1 MQKLLTA
8 TALVSLIA
16 TSAFAQEITEFNIGI
31 LGGEN
36 AQDRMTSNECFRAKI
51 EEALGVPV
59 KLFTPADYDG
69 VIQGLLGG
77 TLDYAWLGA
86 SAYAKIYLTD
96 PEAVEVKLTKQNVDG
111 STGYYSIG
119 FARADS
125 GITSMEDAKGKVF
138 AFADPNSTSGYL
150 VPGAE
155 LTAKYGKLE
164 DYFAEVKMS
173 GGHEQTIVGVANGD
187 FDAGVSWA
195 DGLGN
200 WEDGYNSGA
209 FRKAADAGLVDM
221 STLVEIW
228 RSTLIPEGPMVV
240 RTALPQD
247 VKDKVTQLTA
257 DLWETDP
264 ECAYAVAAGEAK
276 DFVPVE
282 HSAYRRHPRRPQASG
297 RHVSLSDPPDPAL
310 PGVRL
315 LHIRMIPWS
324 MSPSDQSR
332 ASALICP
339 IPVKPT
345 STWSAAS
352 GCMAASSWSSSWPS
366 WPRAGCWPTIAM
378 PVVSGKACIRCSTS
392 PRKSCPKPGR
402 IGPTCPPCSG
412 TTSPP

>member
-8 TALVSLIA
+8 TALVALTA
-16 TSAFAQEITEFNIGI
+16 TSAAAQEITEFNIGI

-51 EEALGVPV
+51 EAELGVPV

-77 TLDYAWLGA
+77 SLDYAWLGA
-86 SAYAKIYLTD
+86 SAYAKVYLTD

-119 FARADS
+119 FTRKDT
-125 GITSMEDAKGKVF
+125 GITSMDDAKGKVF

-155 LTAKYGKLE
+155 LAAKYGDLKT
-164 DYFAEVKMS
+164 YFGEVKMS

-221 STLVEIW
+221 SNLVEIW

-240 RTALPQD
+240 RKALPQD

-257 DLWETDP
+257 DLWETDA

-282 HSAYRRHPRRPQASG
+282 HSMY
-297 RHVSLSDPPDPAL
+297 D
-310 PGVRL
+310 GVL
-315 LHIRMIPWS
+315 
-324 MSPSDQSR
+324 
-332 ASALICP
+332 
-339 IPVKPT
+339 
-345 STWSAAS
+345 AA
-352 GCMAASSWSSSWPS
+352 
-366 WPRAGCWPTIAM
+366 
-378 PVVSGKACIRCSTS
+378 
-392 PRKSCPKPGR
+392 RKMQEGM
-402 IGPTCPPCSG
+402 
-412 TTSPP
+412 

>member
-8 TALVSLIA
+8 TAMTAVLA
-16 TSAFAQEITEFNIGI
+16 TSAFAQDAITEFNIGI

-36 AQDRMTSNECFRAKI
+36 AQDRLTSNECFRVAV
-51 EEALGVPV
+51 ENALGVPV

-77 TLDYAWLGA
+77 TIDYAGLGA

-96 PEAVEVKLTKQNVDG
+96 PEAVDVTLTTQNVDG

-125 GITSMEDAKGKVF
+125 GITSIEDAKGKVF

-155 LTAKYGKLE
+155 LTAAYGPLE

-200 WEDGYNSGA
+200 WEDGYTNGA

-221 STLVEIW
+221 NAIVEIW
-228 RSTLIPEGPMVV
+228 RSKLIPNGPYVV
-240 RTALPQD
+240 RRSLPQD
-247 VKDKVTQLTA
+247 VKDKVNALVDNMWA
-257 DLWETDP
+257 TDP
-264 ECAYAVAAGEAK
+264 TCAYAVAAGEAK
-276 DFVPVE
+276 DF
-282 HSAYRRHPRRPQASG
+282 
-297 RHVSLSDPPDPAL
+297 
-310 PGVRL
+310 
-315 LHIRMIPWS
+315 
-324 MSPSDQSR
+324 
-332 ASALICP
+332 
-339 IPVKPT
+339 IPVT
-345 STWSAAS
+345 HEEFL
-352 GCMAASSWSSSWPS
+352 G
-366 WPRAGCWPTIAM
+366 
-378 PVVSGKACIRCSTS
+378 VVDA
-392 PRKSCPKPGR
+392 RKLQEGM
-402 IGPTCPPCSG
+402 
-412 TTSPP
+412 

>member
-8 TALVSLIA
+8 TALVSLMA
-16 TSAFAQEITEFNIGI
+16 TSAFAQEFTEFNIGI

-36 AQDRMTSNECFRAKI
+36 AQDRMTSNECFRVKI

-59 KLFTPADYDG
+59 KIFTPADYDG

-77 TLDYAWLGA
+77 SLDYAWLGA
-86 SAYAKIYLTD
+86 SAYAKVYLTD

-138 AFADPNSTSGYL
+138 AFADPNSTSGFL

-155 LTAKYGKLE
+155 LAAKFGKLE

-187 FDAGVSWA
+187 FEAGVSWA

-228 RSTLIPEGPMVV
+228 RSALIPEGPMVV
-240 RTALPQD
+240 RKALPQD

-257 DLWETDP
+257 DLWETDA

-282 HSAYRRHPRRPQASG
+282 HSAFEG
-297 RHVSLSDPPDPAL
+297 IL
-310 PGVRL
+310 
-315 LHIRMIPWS
+315 
-324 MSPSDQSR
+324 
-332 ASALICP
+332 
-339 IPVKPT
+339 
-345 STWSAAS
+345 AA
-352 GCMAASSWSSSWPS
+352 
-366 WPRAGCWPTIAM
+366 
-378 PVVSGKACIRCSTS
+378 
-392 PRKSCPKPGR
+392 RKLQEGM
-402 IGPTCPPCSG
+402 
-412 TTSPP
+412 

>member
-8 TALVSLIA
+8 TALTAILA

-36 AQDRMTSNECFRAKI
+36 AQDRMTSNECFRVAI

-59 KLFTPADYDG
+59 KIFTPADYDG

-77 TLDYAWLGA
+77 TIDYAWLGA
-86 SAYAKIYLTD
+86 SAYAKVYLTD
-96 PEAVEVKLTKQNVDG
+96 PEAVELKLTKQNLDG

-119 FARADS
+119 FARKDT
-125 GITSMEDAKGKVF
+125 GIASMDDAAGKIF

-164 DYFAEVKMS
+164 EYFAEVKMS

-221 STLVEIW
+221 SNLVEIW
-228 RSTLIPEGPMVV
+228 RSALIPEGPLVV
-240 RTALPQD
+240 RKALPQD
-247 VKDKVTQLTA
+247 VKDKVTALTA

-264 ECAYAVAAGEAK
+264 ECAYNVAAGDAK

-282 HSAYRRHPRRPQASG
+282 HSAYEG
-297 RHVSLSDPPDPAL
+297 IL
-310 PGVRL
+310 
-315 LHIRMIPWS
+315 
-324 MSPSDQSR
+324 
-332 ASALICP
+332 
-339 IPVKPT
+339 
-345 STWSAAS
+345 AA
-352 GCMAASSWSSSWPS
+352 
-366 WPRAGCWPTIAM
+366 
-378 PVVSGKACIRCSTS
+378 
-392 PRKSCPKPGR
+392 RKLQEGM
-402 IGPTCPPCSG
+402 
-412 TTSPP
+412 

>member
-8 TALVSLIA
+8 TALTALLASAA
-16 TSAFAQEITEFNIGI
+16 TAQEIKEFNIGI

-36 AQDRMTSNECFRAKI
+36 AQDRLTSNECFRAKI
-51 EEALGVPV
+51 EAELGVPV

-86 SAYAKIYLTD
+86 SAYAKVYLTD

-111 STGYYSIG
+111 STGYYAIG
-119 FARADS
+119 FTRKDT

-155 LTAKYGKLE
+155 LAAKYGDLKT
-164 DYFAEVKMS
+164 YFGEVKMS

-221 STLVEIW
+221 SNLVEIW

-240 RTALPQD
+240 RKALPQD
-247 VKDKVTQLTA
+247 VKDKVTELTA
-257 DLWETDP
+257 NLWETDP

-282 HSAYRRHPRRPQASG
+282 HKAYDG
-297 RHVSLSDPPDPAL
+297 IL
-310 PGVRL
+310 
-315 LHIRMIPWS
+315 
-324 MSPSDQSR
+324 
-332 ASALICP
+332 
-339 IPVKPT
+339 
-345 STWSAAS
+345 AA
-352 GCMAASSWSSSWPS
+352 
-366 WPRAGCWPTIAM
+366 
-378 PVVSGKACIRCSTS
+378 
-392 PRKSCPKPGR
+392 RKMQE
-402 IGPTCPPCSG
+402 G
-412 TTSPP
+412 T

>member
-8 TALVSLIA
+8 TALVALTA
-16 TSAFAQEITEFNIGI
+16 TSALAQEIKEFNIGI

-36 AQDRMTSNECFRAKI
+36 AQDRMTSNECYRAAI
-51 EEALGVPV
+51 EAELGVPV
-59 KLFTPADYDG
+59 KIFTPADYDG

-86 SAYAKIYLTD
+86 SAYAKVYLTD

-119 FARADS
+119 FTRKDT
-125 GITSMEDAKGKVF
+125 GITSMDEAKGKTF

-155 LTAKYGKLE
+155 LAAKYGTLE
-164 DYFAEVKMS
+164 EYFAEVKMS

-221 STLVEIW
+221 SNLVEIW

-240 RTALPQD
+240 RKALPQD

-257 DLWETDP
+257 DLWETDA
-264 ECAYAVAAGEAK
+264 ECAYAVAAGAAK

-282 HSAYRRHPRRPQASG
+282 HKAYDG
-297 RHVSLSDPPDPAL
+297 IL
-310 PGVRL
+310 
-315 LHIRMIPWS
+315 
-324 MSPSDQSR
+324 
-332 ASALICP
+332 
-339 IPVKPT
+339 
-345 STWSAAS
+345 AA
-352 GCMAASSWSSSWPS
+352 
-366 WPRAGCWPTIAM
+366 
-378 PVVSGKACIRCSTS
+378 
-392 PRKSCPKPGR
+392 RKMQE
-402 IGPTCPPCSG
+402 G
-412 TTSPP
+412 T